1 MTHLRNIGIVIVT
14 YNSTPD
20 IGPCLDAAL
29 ATGAELVVVDNA
41 SKDGT
46 GAEVKR
52 RNVRLITNQSN
63 AGFAAAVNQG
73 VRALSAPLLLLLN
86 PDAIIQS
93 GLEHLRDACD
103 DPQTAAA
110 GGTLVNS
117 LGERQVGFMVRRF
130 PSPAALCMES
140 LLLNRLWPRNP
151 VNWHYR
157 CLDLDYSVPIE
168 VEQPAGAFLMIRRDA
183 WERLGGFDES
193 FYPLWFEDVDFL
205 KRAKESGYRIC
216 YAPGAVAEHTGGHS
230 IQKIS
235 LEFRQ
240 FYWYRSLLKYAAK
253 HFPPGSEKAVCLA
266 VIIGSF
272 LRTLLGIPYQ
282 RSLKPIA
289 VYGKVVRLAG
299 RQLFF
304 GTAG

>member
-1 MTHLRNIGIVIVT
+1 MLAQIRKL
-14 YNSTPD
+14 P
-20 IGPCLDAAL
+20 PPEACL
-29 ATGAELVVVDNA
+29 
-41 SKDGT
+41 
-46 GAEVKR
+46 
-52 RNVRLITNQSN
+52 SN
-63 AGFAAAVNQG
+63 KLGQ
-73 VRALSAPLLLLLN
+73 
-86 PDAIIQS
+86 
-93 GLEHLRDACD
+93 
-103 DPQTAAA
+103 PQI
-110 GGTLVNS
+110 
-117 LGERQVGFMVRRF
+117 GFMVRRF
-130 PSPAALCMES
+130 PSPAALCLEC

-157 CLDLDYSVPIE
+157 CLDLNYSAPHE

-205 KRAKESGYRIC
+205 KRAKENGYHIRFV
-216 YAPGAVAEHTGGHS
+216 PGAVAEHTGAHS

-235 LEFRQ
+235 VEFRQ
-240 FYWYRSLLKYAAK
+240 FYWYRSLLKYSAK
-253 HFPPGSEKAVCLA
+253 HFPPGAAKVVCLA
-266 VIIGSF
+266 VMIGSV
-272 LRTLLGIPYQ
+272 LRTVLGIPRQ

>member
-1 MTHLRNIGIVIVT
+1 MRDVGIVIVT

-29 ATGAELVVVDNA
+29 ATGAVVVVVDNA
-41 SKDGT
+41 SEDGT
-46 GAEVKR
+46 IGEAER

-73 VRALSAPLLLLLN
+73 IRALDTPLLLLLN
-86 PDAIIQS
+86 PDAIIQA
-93 GLEHLRDACD
+93 GIEHLRDACG

-110 GGTLVNS
+110 GGTLVNK
-117 LGERQVGFMVRRF
+117 LGEPQVGFMVRRF
-130 PSPAALCMES
+130 PSPAALCLEC
-140 LLLNRLWPRNP
+140 LLVNRLWPRNS

-157 CLDLDYSVPIE
+157 CLDLDYSVPLE

-205 KRAKESGYRIC
+205 KRAKQNGYRIC
-216 YAPGAVAEHTGGHS
+216 YVPGAVAEHAGGHS

-240 FYWYRSLLKYAAK
+240 LYWYRSLLKYAAK

-266 VIIGSF
+266 VILGSF
-272 LRTLLGIPYQ
+272 LRALLGVPYQ
-282 RSLKPIA
+282 RSLKPIV

>member
-1 MTHLRNIGIVIVT
+1 MSDVGIVIVT

-41 SKDGT
+41 SDDT
-46 GAEVKR
+46 TRSEVER
-52 RNVRLITNQSN
+52 RNVRLITNRSN

-73 VRALSAPLLLLLN
+73 IRAMHAPLLLLLN
-86 PDAIIQS
+86 PDAIILS
-93 GLEHLRDACD
+93 GLEHLRDACS

-110 GGTLVNS
+110 GGTLVDNF
-117 LGERQVGFMVRRF
+117 GQPQVGFMVRRF
-130 PSPAALCMES
+130 PSTAALCMEC
-140 LLLNRLWPRNP
+140 LLVNRLWPHNP

-157 CLDLDYSVPIE
+157 CLDLNYSAPLE

-205 KRAKESGYRIC
+205 KRAKESGYHIC
-216 YAPGAVAEHTGGHS
+216 YVPGAVAKHTGGHS
-230 IQKIS
+230 IRKIS

-240 FYWYRSLLKYAAK
+240 FYWYRSLLTYAAK

-266 VIIGSF
+266 VIVGSV
-272 LRTLLGIPYQ
+272 LRTVLGIPHQ
-282 RSLKPIA
+282 RSLKPLA

-304 GTAG
+304 GPAG